1 LCNEC
6 PDSKQSRSTGLP
18 RILNKPEQ
26 EQNIEVLVLEIGVP
40 ASPAFGLNT
49 YYYIVYY

>member
-1 LCNEC
+1 M
-6 PDSKQSRSTGLP
+6 G
-18 RILNKPEQ
+18 
-26 EQNIEVLVLEIGVP
+26 IEVLGVL

>member
-1 LCNEC
+1 MCNES

-18 RILNKPEQ
+18 RILNKP